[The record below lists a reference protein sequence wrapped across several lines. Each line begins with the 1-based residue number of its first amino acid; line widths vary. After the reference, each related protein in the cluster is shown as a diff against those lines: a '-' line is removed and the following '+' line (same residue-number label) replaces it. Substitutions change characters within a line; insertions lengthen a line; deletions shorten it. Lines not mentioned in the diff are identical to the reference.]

1 MRALLMVAFAFLTS
15 VAVPPTVLAGTYDV
29 WTCQAPSGLPAPI
42 AGWSPEGGGAV
53 NDCAGRQGL
62 KAALPGSALPA
73 KAFTG
78 WRFDAPAGTPIRD
91 YELFRV
97 AVSDSGPDMS
107 SRAYGLYHNEPIW
120 EPTVTLIEY
129 CALAMQRCPS
139 LGDPSSPDPMDP
151 DNRMTRSGLSI
162 HRLFLRIE
170 CNGPG
175 SGDGCDPATGGRLAI
190 GRSTV
195 RARR

>member
-97 AVSDSGPDMS
+97 AVTIPA
-107 SRAYGLYHNEPIW
+107 RTCVHA
-120 EPTVTLIEY
+120 PTASTTT
-129 CALAMQRCPS
+129 S
-139 LGDPSSPDPMDP
+139 
-151 DNRMTRSGLSI
+151 RSGNRPS
-162 HRLFLRIE
+162 R
-170 CNGPG
+170 
-175 SGDGCDPATGGRLAI
+175 
-190 GRSTV
+190 
-195 RARR
+195 